1 MWIKTKVIQDFSLS
15 DFGKILAYFKH
26 QLNLS
31 TYIHP
36 LLLILLNIYS
46 YMRSTYE
53 NRSKTK

>member
-1 MWIKTKVIQDFSLS
+1 MWIKTKVIQDLSLS

-26 QLNLS
+26 QLDLS

-46 YMRSTYE
+46 YMRSTL
-53 NRSKTK
+53 